1 MTDKLKGVHPDLQKV
16 VLHALAHGSAKWQV
30 TEGLRTLERQQE
42 LFAAG
47 KSKTM
52 KSRHLL
58 GCAVDVVALT
68 GGAANWSIDAY
79 MAVAADFA
87 MASEALN
94 IPIRWGACWQLLRTD
109 MNYGK
114 EIDKYAA
121 AARAEGRRPLI
132 DAVHFELP
140 VSVAYP

>member
-16 VLHALAHGSAKWQV
+16 VLHALANGKAKWQV

-42 LFAAG
+42 LFASG

-68 GGAANWSIDAY
+68 NGTADWSISSY
-79 MAVAADFA
+79 MNIAADFA
-87 MASEALN
+87 AASEALN
-94 IPIRWGACWQLLRTD
+94 IPIRWGGCWKLVRTGMD
-109 MNYGK
+109 FGK
-114 EIDKYAA
+114 EVDRYAA
-121 AARAEGRRPLI
+121 DCRVAGRRPLI

-140 VSVAYP
+140 VSEAYP